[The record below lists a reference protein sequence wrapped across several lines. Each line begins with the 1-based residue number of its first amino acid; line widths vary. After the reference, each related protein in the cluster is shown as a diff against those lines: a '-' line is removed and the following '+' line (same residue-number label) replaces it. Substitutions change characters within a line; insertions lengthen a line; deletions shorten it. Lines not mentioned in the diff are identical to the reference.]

1 MALIK
6 SMLDKLIAELKKA
19 PPEVKGELKSALGE
33 ETVTAPEVKEE
44 PENKVADPVQET
56 EVKDEVKEEPETDGN
71 GENSAEKEVATDE
84 TQTAEETTAEEE
96 TPENGENTEPEKETE
111 EVTDEE
117 ETEEVET
124 EAPETEEEPVMQKGV
139 EADEGDD
146 TGDGETEAI
155 AETAPEETEE
165 VEGDIP
171 EMRNEPAV
179 EESDM
184 PADYEAIIDGLN
196 AKILALQAENQKL
209 KAKTEGA
216 FGYSSKI
223 GGAVKHNCLY
233 DDCDGL
239 KMHK

>member
-1 MALIK
+1 
-6 SMLDKLIAELKKA
+6 
-19 PPEVKGELKSALGE
+19 
-33 ETVTAPEVKEE
+33 
-44 PENKVADPVQET
+44 
-56 EVKDEVKEEPETDGN
+56 
-71 GENSAEKEVATDE
+71 
-84 TQTAEETTAEEE
+84 
-96 TPENGENTEPEKETE
+96 
-111 EVTDEE
+111 
-117 ETEEVET
+117 
-124 EAPETEEEPVMQKGV
+124 MQKGV

-155 AETAPEETEE
+155 AETASKEEAPEETAD
-165 VEGDIP
+165 DIP

-179 EESDM
+179 EESEM

>member
-19 PPEVKGELKSALGE
+19 PPEVKSELKSALGE

-44 PENKVADPVQET
+44 A
-56 EVKDEVKEEPETDGN
+56 ETDGN
-71 GENSAEKEVATDE
+71 GENSAKKEVATEE
-84 TQTAEETTAEEE
+84 TQSTEETTAEEE
-96 TPENGENTEPEKETE
+96 TPENGKNTESKKETE
-111 EVTDEE
+111 EVTNEE

-124 EAPETEEEPVMQKGV
+124 KTPETEEEPVMQKGV
-139 EADEGDD
+139 EEDESDD
-146 TGDGETEAI
+146 AGDGETEAI
-155 AETAPEETEE
+155 AETAPKETKEAAD
-165 VEGDIP
+165 DIP
-171 EMRNEPAV
+171 EMRNEHAV

-184 PADYEAIIDGLN
+184 PVDYEAIIDSLN

>member
-1 MALIK
+1 
-6 SMLDKLIAELKKA
+6 
-19 PPEVKGELKSALGE
+19 
-33 ETVTAPEVKEE
+33 
-44 PENKVADPVQET
+44 
-56 EVKDEVKEEPETDGN
+56 
-71 GENSAEKEVATDE
+71 
-84 TQTAEETTAEEE
+84 
-96 TPENGENTEPEKETE
+96 
-111 EVTDEE
+111 
-117 ETEEVET
+117 
-124 EAPETEEEPVMQKGV
+124 MQKGV

-165 VEGDIP
+165 VAEDIP

-179 EESDM
+179 EESEM